1 MNEQTNNG
9 MPLLIQCKPPVL
21 LVRSLTMKGVPT
33 NKTVQGKF
41 IKERAGCH
49 CSCRCASYWLL
60 CHDDLSCKDIREVI
74 ALRAAEVLGDKRE
87 SPGIKDPQ
95 GTELKK
101 AAVWRAIPITATSLA
116 LEI

>member
-1 MNEQTNNG
+1 M
-9 MPLLIQCKPPVL
+9 L
-21 LVRSLTMKGVPT
+21 R
-33 NKTVQGKF
+33 
-41 IKERAGCH
+41 
-49 CSCRCASYWLL
+49 
-60 CHDDLSCKDIREVI
+60 DVI

-95 GTELKK
+95 GTKRKK